1 MTEPRSPDDTA
12 RTGAAK
18 PEPESPRYPVNHV
31 VGILDT
37 PEQVE
42 SVVNALLTGGFL
54 DSEIN
59 VACGQVKADALNA
72 TTGRT
77 GLAHVAIR
85 VAERLG
91 LSTDERDTKER
102 YEEALRDNQFVV
114 AVLAPS
120 AERKERA
127 TRMLK
132 DNGGRFINYMGR
144 FTIESLRR

>member
-1 MTEPRSPDDTA
+1 
-12 RTGAAK
+12 
-18 PEPESPRYPVNHV
+18 

-42 SVVNALLTGGFL
+42 SAVSALLTGGYL
-54 DSEIN
+54 DYEIN